1 MEGHDYCA
9 VLTYSSQRLKRT
21 NRIIIYNQYQP
32 GAREGGDL
40 VNTDLDP
47 LVGSVVHLS
56 SLDSLT
62 LLYFVHEDLLL
73 LPALLC
79 TSLLCTNTTNV
90 DTHLSPTDQ
99 RTVFCF

>member
-1 MEGHDYCA
+1 M
-9 VLTYSSQRLKRT
+9 V
-21 NRIIIYNQYQP
+21 IYNQYWP
-32 GAREGGDL
+32 GIRERGDL
-40 VNTDLDP
+40 VNTDLD
-47 LVGSVVHLS
+47 LLMGSVVHLS
-56 SLDSLT
+56 SFGSLA